1 MGSTSS
7 LRVKRLIWA
16 TSIHARALSIVAS
29 KSLARRRQW
38 PSQAKVRSTTHRR
51 AMSTKPLAAFG
62 RLTISTVQSPLSRK
76 GLLEFGAG
84 VSAVGEDVAQPRIDR
99 ADRRQDERSA
109 VAILDVG
116 GMDDDA
122 DEMALRVGD
131 DVPLATH
138 DLLAG
143 VESARTAAFTGFRG
157 LAVDHAGC
165 RAGLAAILLSRRHDQ
180 GVIDRLPTSLVAP
193 GVEIPLH
200 RRIGREILWQ
210 LSPLA
215 AGRGDIQDRVQDI
228 AKLDLPRSSQ
238 RRARRQM
245 RGH

>member
-1 MGSTSS
+1 MGDKYPRESAFDRGFEVFSEAAAAAEPSEGTLDHPSS
-7 LRVKRLIWA
+7 RDEHETVGCV
-16 TSIHARALSIVAS
+16 RALDDFDGPVA
-29 KSLARRRQW
+29 
-38 PSQAKVRSTTHRR
+38 
-51 AMSTKPLAAFG
+51 
-62 RLTISTVQSPLSRK
+62 LSRE

-84 VSAVGEDVAQPRIDR
+84 VSAVGEDVAQPRIGR

-116 GMDDDA
+116 GMDYDA

-165 RAGLAAILLSRRHDQ
+165 RAGLAAILFSRRHDQ

-215 AGRGDIQDRVQDI
+215 AGGRGAIQDRVQDI